1 MPFRASRPIMLGVVG
16 DSGAGKSTLSDGVV
30 AVLGGDRVT
39 DICLDD
45 YHAYDRAERAERN
58 ITALHPACN
67 HLDLMAQHLRLLR
80 AGERIFKPVYD
91 HSDGRFGKPEIVA
104 PRSVVVTH
112 GLHGLFTSGLR
123 RVWDVS
129 VYLDPDPELRI
140 AWKINRDTWK
150 RGYTREQVVAQLE
163 RRRSDSERF
172 INPQREKAD
181 IVISFNPLDDYGT
194 TQDNTR
200 LNVRV
205 TLRHP
210 IPLPDLEDA
219 LAAARGQSEDGFVH
233 FARGGAGVDVLQID
247 GRIADETTLVIEER
261 MWDHMPTAKHL
272 RANALGTF
280 IERGER
286 KKSNSLL
293 VTQLV
298 MTYYLVKASA
308 LAVKEESLQTPET
321 NNERVVTR

>member
-1 MPFRASRPIMLGVVG
+1 MPLFASRPIMLAIVG

-30 AVLGGDRVT
+30 QVLGADRVT
-39 DICLDD
+39 PICLDD
-45 YHAYDRAERAERN
+45 YHAYDRAERSKRK

-67 HLDLMAQHLRLLR
+67 HLDLMAQQMRLLR
-80 AGERIFKPVYD
+80 AGERIFKPIYD
-91 HSDGRFGKPEIVA
+91 HTNGTFGKPEIVA
-104 PRSVVVTH
+104 PRSLVVAH
-112 GLHGLFTSGLR
+112 GLHGLFTAGLR

-129 VYLDPDPELRI
+129 VYLDPDPDLRI
-140 AWKINRDTWK
+140 AWKIKRDSWK
-150 RGYTREQVVAQLE
+150 RGYTPEQVRAQLE
-163 RRRSDSERF
+163 RRRADSEQF

-181 IVISFNPLDDYGT
+181 IVISFYQPDDYGT
-194 TQDNTR
+194 TGDNTK

-219 LAAARGQSEDGFVH
+219 LLAAGAQGNGEVVRFKRGE
-233 FARGGAGVDVLQID
+233 AGVDLL
-247 GRIADETTLVIEER
+247 RIEGTIPDQTTLAIEQR

-280 IERGER
+280 IERDER
-286 KKSNSLL
+286 KHSNSLL

-298 MTYYLVKASA
+298 VTYYLVKAAA
-308 LAVKEESLQTPET
+308 LAVKQEELSVAAGV
-321 NNERVVTR
+321 ER

>member
-1 MPFRASRPIMLGVVG
+1 MPLFANRPIMLAIVG

-30 AVLGGDRVT
+30 KVLGANRVT
-39 DICLDD
+39 PICLDD
-45 YHAYDRAERAERN
+45 YHAYDRAERSRRK

-67 HLDLMAQHLRLLR
+67 HLDLMAQQMRLLR

-91 HSDGRFGKPEIVA
+91 HRDGTFGKPEIVA
-104 PRSVVVTH
+104 PRSLVVAH
-112 GLHGLFTSGLR
+112 GLHGLFTPGLR

-129 VYLDPDPELRI
+129 VYLDPDPDLRI
-140 AWKINRDTWK
+140 AWKIKRDTWK
-150 RGYTREQVVAQLE
+150 RGYTPEQVRAQLE
-163 RRRSDSERF
+163 RRSADSEQF
-172 INPQREKAD
+172 IDPQREKAD
-181 IVISFNPLDDYGT
+181 IVISFYPPSDYAAKE
-194 TQDNTR
+194 DNTK

-219 LAAARGQSEDGFVH
+219 LLAAGAHCDGEVVRFKRGE
-233 FARGGAGVDVLQID
+233 AGVDLLQID
-247 GRIADETTLVIEER
+247 GRIADETTLSIEER

-280 IERGER
+280 IERDER
-286 KKSNSLL
+286 KRSNSLL

-298 MTYYLVKASA
+298 VTYYLVKAAA
-308 LAVKEESLQTPET
+308 LAVKQEELATAAGVQQ
-321 NNERVVTR
+321 

>member
-1 MPFRASRPIMLGVVG
+1 MPFRANRPIMLGVVG

-30 AVLGGDRVT
+30 AVLSSDRVT

-45 YHAYDRAERAERN
+45 YHAYDRVERERQN

-67 HLDLMAQHLRLLR
+67 HLDVMAQHMRLLR

-91 HSDGRFGKPEIVA
+91 HSDGTFGKPEIVA
-104 PRSVVVTH
+104 PRSVVVAH
-112 GLHGLFTSGLR
+112 GLHGFFTPGLR

-129 VYLDPDPELRI
+129 VYLAPDPDLRV
-140 AWKINRDTWK
+140 AWKIHRDTWQ
-150 RGYTREQVVAQLE
+150 RGYTREQVLGQLE
-163 RRRSDSERF
+163 QRRSDSERF
-172 INPQREKAD
+172 IDPQREKAD
-181 IVISFNPLDDYGT
+181 IVISFYPDDYRT
-194 TQDNTR
+194 TQDNTK

-219 LAAARGQSEDGFVH
+219 LVAARGQSDDGFVR
-233 FARGGAGVDVLQID
+233 FERGAAGVDQLQID
-247 GRIADETTLVIEER
+247 GRIADDTTVLIEER

-280 IERGER
+280 LERDER

-298 MTYYLVKASA
+298 VTYYLVKASA
-308 LAVKEESLQTPET
+308 LAVKQEELAAAGIEQ
-321 NNERVVTR
+321 

>member
-1 MPFRASRPIMLGVVG
+1 MPFHANRPIMLGVVG

-30 AVLGGDRVT
+30 AVLGSDRVT
-39 DICLDD
+39 DICQDD
-45 YHAYDRAERAERN
+45 YHAYDRVERAKQN

-67 HLDLMAQHLRLLR
+67 HLDVMAQHMRLLR

-91 HSDGRFGKPEIVA
+91 HSDGTFGKPEIVA
-104 PRSVVVTH
+104 PRSVVVAH
-112 GLHGLFTSGLR
+112 GLHGFYTAGLR

-129 VYLDPDPELRI
+129 VYLAPDPDLRV
-140 AWKINRDTWK
+140 AWKIHRDTWK
-150 RGYTREQVVAQLE
+150 RGYTREQVLDQLE

-172 INPQREKAD
+172 IDPQREKAD
-181 IVISFNPLDDYGT
+181 IVISFYPPDDYEM
-194 TQDNTR
+194 TQDNTK

-219 LAAARGQSEDGFVH
+219 LVAARGQSGDGFVR
-233 FARGGAGVDVLQID
+233 FERGEAGVDLLQID
-247 GRIADETTLVIEER
+247 GRIADETTLLIEER

-280 IERGER
+280 LERDER

-298 MTYYLVKASA
+298 VTYYLVKASA
-308 LAVKEESLQTPET
+308 LAVKQEELAAAG
-321 NNERVVTR
+321 TRQ